1 MRSNEVEHRN
11 SRFRLTFQ
19 FLAGPNAMAKTSE
32 RVDPRA
38 FQPPT
43 QATHSALATPGGK
56 LRLICRDDIK
66 CAVLN
71 PSGIAGVPACD
82 SVQTSPAQSAS
93 DPRKAL
99 NFAEDASED

>member
-1 MRSNEVEHRN
+1 
-11 SRFRLTFQ
+11 
-19 FLAGPNAMAKTSE
+19 MAKTSE
-32 RVDPRA
+32 RVDLRA

-43 QATHSALATPGGK
+43 NQSALTTPGGM
-56 LRLICRDDIK
+56 LRLIRRDNIK

-71 PSGIAGVPACD
+71 PSGIAGVPVCD

-99 NFAEDASED
+99 NFAEDAGED